1 MGGMEFVVYAVE
13 QMDAETAR
21 QAADFFNQMFIVPIG
36 WTFPEAFDTT
46 VQSMIDATSEAVAAV
61 TEYIGISGGE

>member
-1 MGGMEFVVYAVE
+1 MEFVEYVYAVTE
-13 QMDAETAR
+13 GGGVEEIGRLFTDGLTT
-21 QAADFFNQMFIVPIG
+21 FLVPIG

-46 VQSMIDATSEAVAAV
+46 VQSMIDATSEAVYAV

>member
-1 MGGMEFVVYAVE
+1 MDGMEFVVYAAE
-13 QMDAETAR
+13 LLTDDA
-21 QAADFFNQMFIVPIG
+21 AAELFSQTFIVPIG

-61 TEYIGISGGE
+61 SEYIGISGGE

>member
-1 MGGMEFVVYAVE
+1 MEFVLYAVE
-13 QMDAETAR
+13 NMDAETAR
-21 QAADFFNQMFIVPIG
+21 QAAEFFGQTFIVPIG

-46 VQSMIDATSEAVAAV
+46 VQSMIDATSDAVAAV

>member
-1 MGGMEFVVYAVE
+1 MEFVEYVYIVTEGGGVE
-13 QMDAETAR
+13 EVGRMV
-21 QAADFFNQMFIVPIG
+21 ADGFTTFLVPIG

-61 TEYIGISGGE
+61 TSYIGISGSD